1 MKFAIM
7 VYESSEDF
15 SNRTDAVAQGKY
27 WAAYSAYSKALSE
40 AGVAAGGTALMP
52 PETATSLR
60 IPGGKRHIQDGPFIE
75 AKEQLGGM
83 FLIEV
88 PDLDVALQWAAKC
101 PSASTGGVEVRP
113 VLEMGKLETT

>member
-7 VYESSEDF
+7 VYETNEDF
-15 SNRTDAVAQGKY
+15 CRRTDSASQAEY

-40 AGVAAGGTALMP
+40 AGIAAGGTALMP
-52 PETATSLR
+52 PDSATSLR
-60 IPGGKRHIQDGPFIE
+60 IPNGKRHIQDGPFLE

-83 FLIEV
+83 FLIDV
-88 PDLDVALQWAAKC
+88 PDLDAALQWAAKC

-113 VLEMGKLETT
+113 VLEMGKPVTN